1 MINKNI
7 RSIYI
12 ERLAEYGSESALD
25 LKEKDIKYYFKD
37 VLLNLFSRFSDTE
50 LLDEIKRLD
59 EIEEESRLDWSGR
72 F

>member
-1 MINKNI
+1 MINKNS

-12 ERLAEYGSESALD
+12 ERLAEYGSESVLD

-59 EIEEESRLDWSGR
+59 EIDEENRLDWLCK

>member
-12 ERLAEYGSESALD
+12 ERLAEYGSESVLD

-59 EIEEESRLDWSGR
+59 EIDEENRLDWLCK

>member
-59 EIEEESRLDWSGR
+59 EIDEENRLDWLCK